1 MPESKQIVLFI
12 DKPHFQV
19 KLHSD
24 VLEVDL
30 KEGFRKELEDLAEA
44 RPFLRD
50 SLGWIFQTIIPLDV
64 HLYQIEECKTDNKG
78 QLQIKIPGRRDIHI
92 PLEPQEARQ
101 LVDKLNELIPP
112 EKEKALRRLQAAHQ
126 AEREKEGPRAYEI
139 PRKAA

>member
-1 MPESKQIVLFI
+1 MFL

-30 KEGFRKELEDLAEA
+30 KEGARKELEDLAEA

-50 SLGWIFQTIIPLDV
+50 SLGWLFQTIIPLDV
-64 HLYQIEECKTDNKG
+64 HLYQIEEVKTDKKG

-92 PLEPQEARQ
+92 PLEPSEARQ
-101 LVDKLNELIPP
+101 LVDKLNELMPI
-112 EKEKALRRLQAAHQ
+112 EKEKALQRERMAKEAEK
-126 AEREKEGPRAYEI
+126 ERERSEAYRI
-139 PRKAA
+139 LRKPV